1 MTELSETQIQNKVVC
16 TRCNTDYSNNILE
29 KMCMGKTSICQVC
42 RAELSGKYAGL
53 PPKPFFKATLPMPP
67 SVNHY
72 WGKAVR
78 YKNGKPC
85 VHVYLT
91 AKANKFRSD
100 VIAHVASL
108 GRIRTQTGR
117 IKAHITICGRDKR
130 KFDIDNYQKAVWDA
144 LTHAK
149 VIADDELIDELIIK
163 RGEIIKGGKVAI
175 ELYEIEAKEV

>member
-1 MTELSETQIQNKVVC
+1 MTELSETQIQNKAVC

-29 KMCMGKTSICQVC
+29 KMCMGKTSICQMC

-53 PPKPFFKATLPMPP
+53 PPKPFFKAQLPMPP
-67 SVNHY
+67 SVNGY
-72 WGKAVR
+72 WLVKPKGK
-78 YKNGKPC
+78 
-85 VHVYLT
+85 YLS
-91 AKANKFRSD
+91 ARARKFRSE
-100 VIAHVASL
+100 VIAYVASL
-108 GRIRTQTGR
+108 GRIRTHTGR

-163 RGEIIKGGKVAI
+163 RGEVVKGGRVDV
-175 ELYEIEAKEV
+175 ELYELNT

>member
-1 MTELSETQIQNKVVC
+1 MTELSETQIQNKVIC

-29 KMCMGKTSICQVC
+29 KMCMGKTSICQMC

-67 SVNHY
+67 SVNGY
-72 WGKAVR
+72 WLVKPKGK
-78 YKNGKPC
+78 
-85 VHVYLT
+85 YLS
-91 AKANKFRSD
+91 AKARKFRSE
-100 VIAHVASL
+100 VIAYVASL
-108 GRIRTQTGR
+108 GRIRTHTGR
-117 IKAHITICGRDKR
+117 IKAYITIHGRDKR

-175 ELYEIEAKEV
+175 ELYEIEGKK

>member
-1 MTELSETQIQNKVVC
+1 MTELSETQIQNKAVC

-29 KMCMGKTSICQVC
+29 KMCMGKTSICQMC

-67 SVNHY
+67 SVNGY
-72 WGKAVR
+72 WLVKPKGK
-78 YKNGKPC
+78 
-85 VHVYLT
+85 YLS
-91 AKANKFRSD
+91 AKARKFRSE
-100 VIAHVASL
+100 VIAYVASL
-108 GRIRTQTGR
+108 GRIRTHTGR

-163 RGEIIKGGKVAI
+163 RGEVIKGGRVDV
-175 ELYEIEAKEV
+175 ELYELKTEV

>member
-29 KMCMGKTSICQVC
+29 KMCMGRTSICQVC

-67 SVNHY
+67 SVNGY
-72 WGKAVR
+72 WLVKPKGK
-78 YKNGKPC
+78 
-85 VHVYLT
+85 YLS
-91 AKANKFRSD
+91 ARARKFRSE
-100 VIAHVASL
+100 VIAYVASL
-108 GRIRTQTGR
+108 GRIRTHTGR

-163 RGEIIKGGKVAI
+163 RGEVIKGGRVDV
-175 ELYEIEAKEV
+175 ELYELNP